1 MARYDHLRLV
11 RLPEQL
17 QRRKH
22 GGGQAPI
29 RNAPVHGARI
39 RGELDAVV
47 ETQRRRRRPDTVNP
61 SLILRVQMSGPLLE
75 PEWEKV
81 GLTVLSTD
89 PDRTLV
95 LFSTTD
101 DLAQFREKLA
111 AFSRGVPEG
120 RKGPSFAAF
129 IGGIERIGDVE
140 PRDRIGPRL
149 KEEGFNT
156 AEDFVA
162 DEVYRL
168 DVELWDLGRR
178 EQRTRALEEIIAY
191 VEARE
196 GEILDQYVGPS
207 ITMIRVEAKGGL
219 IRTLLTV
226 EEIATID
233 RPPQPDLELAELL
246 DMTLADV
253 PPFELDG
260 DDLPVIGVIDS
271 GLNAHPL
278 LDDIIVGS
286 IGVPETLG
294 TSDDLGHG
302 TRVAGVAIFGDLRA
316 QLAAPV
322 LARVARLASARVVNQ
337 QGRFDDKRLVPSQM
351 REAITTLNQRFG
363 CRIFVS
369 CLADD
374 KHIYRSAKVGAW
386 AATLDELARE
396 LNVVII
402 VAAGNRMPRSGT
414 RLDQGVT
421 EYPHYLLEPEN
432 RLFEPAGALN
442 IVSVGSLAHGPGLDE
457 TLSNDVKG
465 RPITLTGE
473 PSPFTRIGPGV
484 GGAVKPDVVD
494 TGGTM
499 IVDPLTARMR
509 GGVSLATA
517 GVLTLHHRYVDQ
529 LFTTG
534 SGTSYAAP
542 LVGAKAAQLLRRFPT
557 ASANLV
563 RALLVGSAR
572 QDDAALAKIGPLGP
586 EALRVVC
593 GHGRVDTE
601 RAAYSDDA
609 RVVLYA
615 EDELPVDHFAIYEVP
630 CPAIFQ
636 TGGRRS
642 IQISLAYDPPVRHT
656 RLDYAGNKMAFK
668 LHRGCDAGLLFD
680 HYRKRA
686 TDDGRHPDLEGRF
699 TCKLEPGS
707 ADRGKSSVQ
716 VARATFVRNS
726 NDPDPFFL
734 VVRCEG
740 GWATD
745 ISPRQAFAVVVEMAM
760 ETEVRLYDRLR
771 ARARVTV

>member
-17 QRRKH
+17 ERRKH
-22 GGGQAPI
+22 GGGQAPN

-47 ETQRRRRRPDTVNP
+47 EAQRRRRRPDAVNP

-75 PEWEKV
+75 AEWEKV

-95 LFSTTD
+95 LFSSTD
-101 DLAQFREKLA
+101 DLAQFREKLT
-111 AFSRGVPEG
+111 AFSRGAPEG
-120 RKGPSFAAF
+120 QKGPSFAAF
-129 IGGIERIGDVE
+129 IGGIEQIGDVE
-140 PRDRIGPRL
+140 PRDRIGVRL
-149 KEEGFNT
+149 KEEGFNRV
-156 AEDFVA
+156 EDFA
-162 DEVYRL
+162 AGETYRL
-168 DVELWDLGRR
+168 DIELWDLGRR
-178 EQRTRALEEIIAY
+178 DQRTRALEEMSAY

-196 GEILDQYVGPS
+196 GQILDQYIGPS
-207 ITMIRVEAKGGL
+207 ITMMRIEADGAL
-219 IRTLLTV
+219 IGTLLTI

-233 RPPQPDLELAELL
+233 RPPQPDLEVAELL
-246 DMTLADV
+246 QMTLADV

-294 TSDDLGHG
+294 TADELGHG

-316 QLAAPV
+316 QLSAAT
-322 LARVARLASARVVNQ
+322 LTRVARLASARVVNEH
-337 QGRFDDKRLVPSQM
+337 GRFDDKRLVPSQM
-351 REAITTLNQRFG
+351 REAITTLHQQFG

-369 CLADD
+369 SLADN
-374 KHIYRSAKVGAW
+374 KHVYRGAKVGAW

-402 VAAGNRMPRSGT
+402 VAAGNRLPRSGT

-442 IVSVGSLAHGPGLDE
+442 IVSVGSLAHGPGLDQA
-457 TLSNDVKG
+457 LADDVKG
-465 RPITLTGE
+465 RPITLAGE
-473 PSPFTRIGPGV
+473 PSPFTRVGPGV

-499 IVDPLTARMR
+499 IVDPLTVSMR
-509 GGVSLATA
+509 GGDSLASA
-517 GVLTLHHRYVDQ
+517 GVMTLHHRYVDQ

-542 LVGAKAAQLLRRFPT
+542 LVGAKAAQVLRRLPN

-563 RALLVGSAR
+563 RALLIGSAR
-572 QDDAALAKIGPLGP
+572 QDEAALARLGPLGP
-586 EALRVVC
+586 EALTSVC

-601 RAAYSDDA
+601 RAAFSDDA
-609 RVVLYA
+609 RVALYA

-630 CPAIFQ
+630 CPEVFQ

-642 IQISLAYDPPVRHT
+642 IQVSLAYDPPVRHT
-656 RLDYAGNKMAFK
+656 RLDYAGNKMSFK
-668 LHRGCDAGLLFD
+668 LHRGCDPALLFD

-686 TDDGRHPDLEGRF
+686 AEDGRHPDLASRY
-699 TCKLEPGS
+699 TCKMEPGS
-707 ADRGKSSVQ
+707 VDRGKSSVQ
-716 VARATFVRNS
+716 VARASFVRDS
-726 NDPDPFFL
+726 HDPDPFYL

-745 ISPRQAFAVVVEMAM
+745 ISPRQAFAVVVEMAT
-760 ETEVRLYDRLR
+760 ETEVQLYERLR
-771 ARARVTV
+771 ARVRVTA

>member
-17 QRRKH
+17 ERRKH
-22 GGGQAPI
+22 GGGQAPV
-29 RNAPVHGARI
+29 RDAPVHGARI

-47 ETQRRRRRPDTVNP
+47 EIQKRRRRPDAVNP

-75 PEWEKV
+75 LEWEKV

-101 DLAQFREKLA
+101 DLSQFREKLE
-111 AFSRGVPEG
+111 AFSLGAPAG
-120 RKGPSFAAF
+120 QKGPSFAAF
-129 IGGIERIGDVE
+129 IGGIESVGDVE
-140 PRDRIGPRL
+140 PRDRIGARL

-156 AEDFVA
+156 PDDFLAEA
-162 DEVYRL
+162 SYRL
-168 DVELWDLGRR
+168 DLELWDLGRR
-178 EQRTRALEEIIAY
+178 DQRTRALEDITAY
-191 VEARE
+191 VEARG
-196 GEILDQYVGPS
+196 GEILDQYVGPA
-207 ITMIRVEAKGGL
+207 ITMIRIEAPGAL
-219 IRTLLTV
+219 IRTLLTI

-233 RPPQPDLELAELL
+233 RPPQPDLQVAELL
-246 DMTLADV
+246 QLTLADV
-253 PPFELDG
+253 PPLEPDG

-278 LDDIIVGS
+278 LDDIVVGS
-286 IGVPETLG
+286 IGVPATLG
-294 TSDDLGHG
+294 TADDLGHG
-302 TRVAGVAIFGDLRA
+302 TRVAGVAIFGDLRS
-316 QLAAPV
+316 QLAAPA

-337 QGRFDDKRLVPSQM
+337 YGRFDDKRLVPSQM

-363 CRIFVS
+363 CRIFIS
-369 CLADD
+369 SLADN
-374 KHIYRSAKVGAW
+374 KHVYRSNKVGAW

-402 VAAGNRMPRSGT
+402 VAAGNRLPRSGN

-421 EYPHYLLEPEN
+421 DYPHYLMEPEN

-442 IVSVGSLAHGPGLDE
+442 ILSVGSLSHGEGLDE
-457 TLSNDVKG
+457 TLADDVKG
-465 RPITLTGE
+465 RPVTLAGE
-473 PSPFTRIGPGV
+473 PSPFTRVGPGA

-499 IVDPLTARMR
+499 IVDPLTGRMR
-509 GGVSLATA
+509 GGDSLATA

-534 SGTSYAAP
+534 SGTSYSAP
-542 LVGAKAAQLLRRFPT
+542 LVGSKAAQVLRRFPT

-572 QDDAALAKIGPLGP
+572 QDAAALARMAPLGQD
-586 EALRVVC
+586 ALTAVC

-601 RAAYSDDA
+601 RAAFSDDA
-609 RVVLYA
+609 RVVFYA

-630 CPAIFQ
+630 CPEMFQ

-642 IQISLAYDPPVRHT
+642 IQVSLAYDPPVRHT
-656 RLDYAGNKMAFK
+656 RLDYAGNRMSFK
-668 LHRGCDAGLLFD
+668 LHRGCTPDLLFD

-686 TDDGRHPDLEGRF
+686 TEDGRHPDLEGRF
-699 TCKLEPGS
+699 TCKMDPGS
-707 ADRGKSSVQ
+707 NERGKNSVQ
-716 VARATFVRNS
+716 VARATFVRDS
-726 NDPDPFFL
+726 QDPDPFYL

-745 ISPRQAFAVVVEMAM
+745 IAPRQAFAVVVEMAL
-760 ETEVRLYDRLR
+760 ETEVRLYERMR
-771 ARARVTV
+771 TRVRVTA